1 MALVT
6 VRLAHVSIQRCFRVP
21 QVKLMQLL
29 SACLQSLVLFV
40 CLYDHNFGDLQSPML
55 LSSLVRGRETLKSI
69 LLLCAK
75 AQREVRGLP
84 VAGEELH
91 GGSSCY

>member
-1 MALVT
+1 
-6 VRLAHVSIQRCFRVP
+6 
-21 QVKLMQLL
+21 MQLL

-40 CLYDHNFGDLQSPML
+40 CLYDHNFGDLQSPMF

-69 LLLCAK
+69 LLLGAK